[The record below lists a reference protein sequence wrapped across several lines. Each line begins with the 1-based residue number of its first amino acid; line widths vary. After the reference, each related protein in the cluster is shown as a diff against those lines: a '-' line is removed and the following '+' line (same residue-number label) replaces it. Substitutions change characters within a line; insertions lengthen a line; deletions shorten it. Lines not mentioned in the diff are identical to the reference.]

1 MDVEESG
8 GKVGE
13 RVTAIKIEKELDNC
27 LTPEPRVFRDGVRC
41 RRGPDDAH
49 PRRRVH
55 RAQDRLLHG
64 LCRARPPVPPREQNY
79 IQVTISTNKLI
90 VYV

>member
-1 MDVEESG
+1 MQKKKMGTILFFVNLLDVEES

-13 RVTAIKIEKELDNC
+13 RVTASQTGKELDNC

-49 PRRRVH
+49 PCRRVH
-55 RAQDRLLHG
+55 RA
-64 LCRARPPVPPREQNY
+64 
-79 IQVTISTNKLI
+79 
-90 VYV
+90 